1 MKLERLYD
9 PDNKL
14 NRFCDLVVGVFL
26 TGLFTFICSLPII
39 TMSTALTAGYY
50 TTAKVVRHHEG
61 YVWTEYFK
69 SFRRNFKTSFGIGFF
84 YLLAAAIVVFDTLYL
99 KNNTEEL
106 SDVMIFIIIAV
117 GVMIAVTFFFVCF
130 ELSRFDKRGFQIFK
144 FGVVT
149 AFRHFPSA
157 FAIAAMFALAGL
169 FVYKMPWGF
178 ALWPGFAL
186 YGSTFLMERVM
197 RKYMPVPE
205 EGSPEADKWYYK

>member
-1 MKLERLYD
+1 MFEKLTN

-14 NRFCDLVVGVFL
+14 NQVCNLIIDVFL
-26 TGLFTFICSLPII
+26 TGLFTFICALPII
-39 TMSTALTAGYY
+39 TLSTSLTAGYY

-61 YVWTEYFK
+61 YVWTEFFK
-69 SFRRNFKTSFGIGFF
+69 SFKRNFKTSFGIGFF
-84 YLLAAAIVVFDTLYL
+84 YLLAVAIVVFDWLYL
-99 KNNTEEL
+99 KNNSEEM
-106 SDVMIFIIIAV
+106 SDILIFIILAV
-117 GVMIAVTFFFVCF
+117 AVMIAVTYFFVCF

-157 FAIAAMFALAGL
+157 FAVAAMFALAG
-169 FVYKMPWGF
+169 FMVYKMPWGF
-178 ALWPGFAL
+178 CLFPGFAL
-186 YGSTFLMERVM
+186 YGSTFLMEKIM